1 MTLAIIVNT
10 FISITAAWIAAAAYQ
25 KASRTRQHCNKRITE
40 IRVETAHKYQRKPP
54 TRYQPRPH
62 KTFNREKGQF
72 E

>member
-10 FISITAAWIAAAAYQ
+10 IISITAAWIAAAAYQ
-25 KASRTRQHCNKRITE
+25 KASRTRTQCSRQVNQL
-40 IRVETAHKYQRKPP
+40 RVETAHKYQRKPP

-62 KTFNREKGQF
+62 KTFNKEKGQF